1 MAEKVLLIC
10 LITEQLGWSSIA
22 SDVYL
27 IWAENEKENGGGA
40 DGSKEQT

>member
-10 LITEQLGWSSIA
+10 LVTEQLGWNSVA

-27 IWAENEKENGGGA
+27 IWAVDETENGGGA